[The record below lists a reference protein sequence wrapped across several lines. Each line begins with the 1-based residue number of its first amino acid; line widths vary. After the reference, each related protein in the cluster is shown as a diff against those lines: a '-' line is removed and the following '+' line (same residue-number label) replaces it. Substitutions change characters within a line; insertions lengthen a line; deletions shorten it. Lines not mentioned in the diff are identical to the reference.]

1 MDKKQYV
8 LRMLDALQNTW
19 PLAIWLKHLVEANP
33 LNNVLLDLLIKT
45 FQETLKTIDDQA
57 QKAKI
62 QQASHFLEE
71 LKNQEIKSIEKDQ
84 EDIANLE
91 SMLAAI

>member
-1 MDKKQYV
+1 M
-8 LRMLDALQNTW
+8 
-19 PLAIWLKHLVEANP
+19 
-33 LNNVLLDLLIKT
+33 LIKT